1 MRISLFAATGLA
13 ALGTAV
19 VLSGQNPASAPA
31 FEVASVKPWDPPG
44 GRGEINGFY
53 TYPGGRIVCNGCT
66 LQYLIMEAFDVQTFQ
81 IAGGPGWMTID
92 RFAIEARPPASS
104 KSSKSNPALAK
115 LPPNEEQRQMVQ
127 TLLADRFRLKFHR
140 ETKEGSVYALA
151 KGGKATKLQ
160 EPKDPNGYPWAGGLG
175 GGLPS
180 GDGLAGTN
188 ISMPQLVKRMSDWL
202 GRPVLDET
210 GLAGSFDFRFEYHS
224 DEPNP
229 DVVSSIITSFQGLG
243 LKLESTK
250 GPVETIVIDRA
261 EKPSEN

>member
-1 MRISLFAATGLA
+1 MRIAMCAVACAASLFSQTPP
-13 ALGTAV
+13 
-19 VLSGQNPASAPA
+19 SPPA

-66 LQYLIMEAFDVQTFQ
+66 LEYLIMQAFDVQSFQ
-81 IAGGPGWMTID
+81 IAGGPGWMKID
-92 RFAIEARPPASS
+92 RFGIEARPPASS
-104 KSSKSNPALAK
+104 KSSKSRPALAK

-127 TLLADRFRLKFHR
+127 TQLKFR
-140 ETKEGSVYALA
+140 QETKEGSVYALT
-151 KGGKATKLQ
+151 KGSKALKLQ
-160 EPKDPNGYPWAGGLG
+160 EAKDQNDYPWAGGLG

-210 GLAGSFDFRFEYHS
+210 GLTGSFDFRFEYHS
-224 DEPNP
+224 EDPHP
-229 DVVSSIITSFQGLG
+229 DVISSIITSFQGLG
-243 LKLESTK
+243 LKLESSK
-250 GPVETIVIDRA
+250 GPVETIVIDHA

>member
-1 MRISLFAATGLA
+1 MRIFMCIVALAATSTLFSQT
-13 ALGTAV
+13 LT
-19 VLSGQNPASAPA
+19 NPPA

-66 LQYLIMEAFDVQTFQ
+66 LEYLIMEAFDVQSFQ
-81 IAGGPGWMTID
+81 IAAGPGWMKID

-104 KSSKSNPALAK
+104 KSSKSSPALAK
-115 LPPNEEQRQMVQ
+115 LPPNDEQRQMVQ
-127 TLLADRFRLKFHR
+127 TLLADRFQLKFRH
-140 ETKEGSVYALA
+140 ETKEGSVYALS
-151 KGGKATKLQ
+151 KGSKALKLQ
-160 EPKDPNGYPWAGGLG
+160 APKDQNAYPWAGGLG

-188 ISMPQLVKRMSDWL
+188 ISMPQLAKRMSDWL

-210 GLAGSFDFRFEYHS
+210 GLTGSFDFKFEYPS
-224 DEPNP
+224 DDPHP
-229 DVVSSIITSFQGLG
+229 DVISSIITSFQGLG
-243 LKLESTK
+243 LKLESSK
-250 GPVETIVIDRA
+250 GPVETIVIDHA